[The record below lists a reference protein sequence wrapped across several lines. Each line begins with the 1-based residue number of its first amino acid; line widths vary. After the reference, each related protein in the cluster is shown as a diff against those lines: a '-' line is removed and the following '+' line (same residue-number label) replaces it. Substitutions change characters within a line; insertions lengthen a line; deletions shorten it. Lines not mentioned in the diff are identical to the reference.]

1 MLGRTRHRSRYRW
14 ESTTTGSGVY
24 PALIAKS
31 HEMDIHI
38 YIYSSHRYSHIC
50 ICTELHQV
58 CTGHHQI
65 NIITITL
72 VCYTFPHVVHRRGIN
87 QQIIDSTSVVDLS
100 LSGESQ
106 LRALRVEDHV
116 LALQEHIAQDGQS
129 QTAVALDTAKA
140 GGAASR
146 DGSVVDVLARNNGL
160 VVANH
165 DSEVRGVGRA
175 RENVATGFL
184 ALLSARNLLVVGGD
198 DFVIEEDEGGTGV
211 YTQVSKEVDK
221 LCVR

>member
-1 MLGRTRHRSRYRW
+1 
-14 ESTTTGSGVY
+14 
-24 PALIAKS
+24 
-31 HEMDIHI
+31 MD
-38 YIYSSHRYSHIC
+38 
-50 ICTELHQV
+50 
-58 CTGHHQI
+58 
-65 NIITITL
+65 N
-72 VCYTFPHVVHRRGIN
+72 
-87 QQIIDSTSVVDLS
+87 LS

-116 LALQEHIAQDGQS
+116 LALQENITQDGQS

-211 YTQVSKEVDK
+211 YTLVSKEVDK
-221 LCVR
+221 LCVK